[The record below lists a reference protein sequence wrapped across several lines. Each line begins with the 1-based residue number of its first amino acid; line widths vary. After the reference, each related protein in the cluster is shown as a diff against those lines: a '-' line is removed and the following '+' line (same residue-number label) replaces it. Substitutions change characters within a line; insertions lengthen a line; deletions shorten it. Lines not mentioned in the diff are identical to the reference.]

1 MNRAAVPAASY
12 GVTHYRGVRLSLMDR
27 SPPDDLAAQLADRL
41 GPERVAAVRAILDE
55 IEGPI
60 ELDEVDNLMSSLGE
74 EAAASW
80 QAVRLRTEQQE
91 AQRQARDN
99 WFDSLPLDEV
109 KDLAIARLCD
119 AEEALTQT
127 PIDGTLAS
135 HGWNE
140 SFAHSMGAECAR
152 LRTHVETGT
161 YDPAWGGSGLGRSL
175 LDQVSPMAEDADHL
189 HDAVIEAQEALR
201 ALSRQLEANR

>member
-1 MNRAAVPAASY
+1 MAS
-12 GVTHYRGVRLSLMDR
+12 GPTPDR
-27 SPPDDLAAQLADRL
+27 
-41 GPERVAAVRAILDE
+41 
-55 IEGPI
+55 
-60 ELDEVDNLMSSLGE
+60 
-74 EAAASW
+74 
-80 QAVRLRTEQQE
+80 QQE

-99 WFDSLPLDEV
+99 WFDSLPVDEV

-140 SFAHSMGAECAR
+140 SFARSMCAECAR
-152 LRTHVETGT
+152 LRTHVESGT

-175 LDQVSPMAEDADHL
+175 LDRGSRRWRKMRTIVSRCRYRGSRGSTR
-189 HDAVIEAQEALR
+189 IESST
-201 ALSRQLEANR
+201 SRQPTVRRPTVPAYGGRGSFRPSSTLRR